1 MNRMTHSLRRSRIS
15 DSYEIPDY
23 VVSFADSHLGIYSIS
38 GTKITPRYCP
48 ICGGGDNRDINT
60 FSIYPDETGRWV
72 YRCLRASC
80 PNSKGVFDNLFRA
93 IEGAPPISS
102 EGNRSTFTSRVA
114 PKIYALPD
122 ASSFKEPTDEI
133 YSYFESRKISRST
146 VNAFKIMSDKDGN
159 IVFPFFSDD
168 ALVYAKYRKPRKHEH
183 NSGPKEWCDKNT
195 KPILF
200 GLNLTS
206 YSLPLIITEGQI
218 DAMALYEAGI
228 RNVVSVPSGAQN
240 ELWIDN
246 NWNELEK
253 YPSIIL
259 FGDGDVPGRN
269 AVDSWAHRL
278 DESRCAIVTNY
289 PARPDKPDK
298 ICKDANEILFFYGAE
313 KLTEMISGAEEVE
326 MEGLVDIAT
335 VPSHNP
341 TKAEMIPSSLYT
353 INYELGGYSPGDL
366 VLWTGRTGEGKSTIT
381 SQEVLHAIETGRN
394 VCWYTAELA
403 PVKLKRALLL
413 QAAGSDYTGL
423 EYDSRRE
430 RYIPVVSDAVATR
443 INEWLSGKIM
453 LCTDNVSTMSFD
465 SSYLVDLLRYA
476 RRRNGCTVAV
486 VDNIMTAVMSADDE
500 TYLRAQEKFTL
511 ELKRLATSLGMVI
524 HLIAHPRK
532 TRENLTNDDVAGS
545 ASITRLAD
553 TVISVR
559 HGSFNVLKDRN
570 EGNVNTKGK
579 FIYYPDCKLCEDI
592 RKEGQPYFSWDRTG
606 IQKPATL
613 AKTVYR
619 PINPEM
625 EEYPA

>member
-1 MNRMTHSLRRSRIS
+1 MRQTTLASSDNRGIPNYIMEFAESR
-15 DSYEIPDY
+15 
-23 VVSFADSHLGIYSIS
+23 LGTFSIH
-38 GTKITPRYCP
+38 GTKITPRHCP

-80 PNSKGVFDNLFRA
+80 PEPKGVFDNLFKA
-93 IEGAPPISS
+93 IEGSAPPSS
-102 EGNRSTFTSRVA
+102 ETARGNFTSRIA

-122 ASSFKEPTDEI
+122 ASSFKDPTDEI
-133 YSYFESRKISRST
+133 YAYFESRKISRQT

-168 ALVYAKYRKPRKHEH
+168 ALVYAKYRKPHRHEK

-206 YSLPLIITEGQI
+206 YSQPLIITEGQI

-246 NWNELEK
+246 NWSELEK

-259 FGDGDVPGRN
+259 FGDGDIPGRN

-278 DESRCAIVTNY
+278 DESRCSIVTNY
-289 PARPDKPDK
+289 PQRPDKPDK
-298 ICKDANEILFFYGAE
+298 ICKDANEILFFYSAE
-313 KLTEMISGAEEVE
+313 KLAEMISSAEEVE

-341 TKAEMIPSSLYT
+341 TRAEMIPSSMYS

-366 VLWTGRTGEGKSTIT
+366 VLWTGRTGEGKSTMV
-381 SQEVLHAIETGRN
+381 SQEILQSIESGRK

-403 PVKLKRALLL
+403 PIKLKRSLLL
-413 QAAGSDYTGL
+413 QAAGSTYTGL
-423 EYDSRRE
+423 DYDHRRE
-430 RYIPVVSDAVATR
+430 RYIPVVSDPVAAR
-443 INEWLSGKIM
+443 INEWISGKIM

-465 SSYLVDLLRYA
+465 SAYLVELLKYA

-486 VDNIMTAVMSADDE
+486 VDNIMTAVMGADDE
-500 TYLRAQEKFTL
+500 TYLRTQEKFTL

-524 HLIAHPRK
+524 HLVAHPRK

-559 HGSFNVLKDRN
+559 HGCLNVLKDRN
-570 EGNVNTKGK
+570 EGNVNTKAK

-592 RKEGQPYFSWDRTG
+592 RKKGQPTFGWNRDG
-606 IQKPATL
+606 VAKPETL
-613 AKTVYR
+613 ANTIYR
-619 PINPEM
+619 PVNPEM
-625 EEYPA
+625 EEYAV